1 MHRIE
6 SADVRRAVRRT
17 GWLMVLNALA
27 SEVLTPALRRPG
39 RHVPCPMHGDG
50 GKHGRGDGFRLF
62 PDVDRTGGGICAT
75 CGAYPDGLALL
86 QWLFGW
92 SFPETLWRVAGV
104 IGLTDAPRK
113 PLAPALARTRFS
125 QVEPPNPERLRR
137 ALRQTWSASLPPC
150 HPDAWPMQRYLAG
163 RGLDASVLN
172 PRVVRFHPTLEYWSR
187 DQNDRSIRIDRFPAM
202 LALVSDPDGR
212 PLTLHRT
219 YLRHD
224 GLGKAPVPSPKKL
237 MPQGQSTPLSGAAIR
252 LFAGDA
258 SGATELSIAEGIE
271 TALAVHAMTGLP
283 IWASL
288 SATLL
293 QGFRPP
299 AGTQRLSIWTDKD
312 RSGAGEHAAS
322 VLRQR
327 LGDSLDIRILLPHD
341 PIPTDARGIDWADVW
356 LMRHSEATERAVA

>member
-1 MHRIE
+1 MHRID
-6 SADVRRAVRRT
+6 SADVRRAVLRT
-17 GWLMVLNALA
+17 GWLMVLDALA

-39 RHVPCPMHGDG
+39 RHVPCPIHGDG

-104 IGLTDAPRK
+104 VGLTDAPGK
-113 PLAPALARTRFS
+113 PLAPAFARKRFP
-125 QVEPPNPERLRR
+125 QAEPPNPERARR
-137 ALRQTWSASLPPC
+137 ALRRTWLASLPPG
-150 HPDAWPMQRYLAG
+150 HPDAWPLQCYLAG

-172 PRVVRFHPTLEYWSR
+172 PRVVRFHPALEYWSR
-187 DQNDRSIRIDRFPAM
+187 DRNDRSIRIGRFPAM
-202 LALVSDPDGR
+202 LALVSDTDGR

-219 YLRHD
+219 YLRCD

-237 MPQGQSTPLSGAAIR
+237 MPHAQRAPRSGAAIR
-252 LFAGDA
+252 LFAGYA
-258 SGATELSIAEGIE
+258 SGHAELGVAEGIE
-271 TALAVHAMTGLP
+271 TALAVQAMTGLP
-283 IWASL
+283 VWASV

-299 AGTQRLSIWTDKD
+299 AGTRRLSIWADKD
-312 RSGAGEHAAS
+312 RSGAGERAAS

-327 LGDSLDIRILLPHD
+327 LGDSIDARVLLPPG
-341 PIPTDARGIDWADVW
+341 PIPANARGIDWADVW
-356 LMRHSEATERAVA
+356 LMRHSAATERAAA

>member
-17 GWLMVLNALA
+17 GWLLVLEALA
-27 SEVLTPALRRPG
+27 SDVLTPALRRPG
-39 RHVPCPMHGDG
+39 RHVPCPMHGG
-50 GKHGRGDGFRLF
+50 GRETGRGDGFRLF
-62 PDVDRTGGGICAT
+62 PDVERTGGGICAT

-92 SFPETLWRVAGV
+92 SFPETLARVAGV
-104 IGLTDAPRK
+104 VGLTDTPAK
-113 PLAPALARTRFS
+113 PVAPALARTRFS
-125 QVEPPNPERLRR
+125 GGEPPNPERARR
-137 ALRQTWSASLPPC
+137 ALRETWSTSLPPC
-150 HPDAWPMQRYLAG
+150 HPDAGPLQRYLAG
-163 RGLDASVLN
+163 RGLDASVLH
-172 PRVVRFHPTLEYWSR
+172 PRVVRFHPSLLYWTR
-187 DQNDRSIRIDRFPAM
+187 DQDNRPIRLGRFPAM
-202 LALVSDPDGR
+202 LALVSAADGR

-219 YLRHD
+219 YLRCD

-237 MPQGQSTPLSGAAIR
+237 MPHAQSRPLSGAAIR

-258 SGATELSIAEGIE
+258 SGPAELGITEGIE
-271 TALAVHAMTGLP
+271 TALAVHAMTALP
-283 IWASL
+283 VWASL

-299 AGTQRLSIWTDKD
+299 AGTRRLSIWADKD

-327 LGDSLDIRILLPHD
+327 LGDSLDVRILLPPG
-341 PIPTDARGIDWADVW
+341 PIPANSRGIDWADVW
-356 LMRHSEATERAVA
+356 LMRQSAATERAVA

>member
-6 SADVRRAVRRT
+6 SADVRRAVHRT
-17 GWLMVLNALA
+17 GWLMVLDALA
-27 SEVLTPALRRPG
+27 ADTLTPALRRPG

-50 GKHGRGDGFRLF
+50 RKHGRGDGFRLF

-104 IGLTDAPRK
+104 VGLTDAPAK
-113 PLAPALARTRFS
+113 PVAPAFARTHFS
-125 QVEPPNPERLRR
+125 QAEPPNPERARR
-137 ALRQTWSASLPPC
+137 ALRRTWSASLPPR
-150 HPDAWPMQRYLAG
+150 HPDAWPLQRYLAG
-163 RGLDASVLN
+163 RGLDASVLH
-172 PRVVRFHPTLEYWSR
+172 PRVVRFHPSLAYWTR
-187 DQNDRSIRIDRFPAM
+187 DRNDRPICLDRFPAM
-202 LALVSDPDGR
+202 LALMSGADGR

-219 YLRHD
+219 YLRRD

-237 MPQGQSTPLSGAAIR
+237 MSHGQSRPLSGAAIR

-258 SGATELSIAEGIE
+258 SGHAELAIAEGIE

-283 IWASL
+283 VWASV

-299 AGTQRLSIWTDKD
+299 AGTQRLRIWADKD

-322 VLRQR
+322 VLQQR
-327 LGDSLDIRILLPHD
+327 LGDSLDARILLPPA
-341 PIPTDARGIDWADVW
+341 PIPADARGIDWADVW
-356 LMRHSEATERAVA
+356 LMRHSAEAERAVT